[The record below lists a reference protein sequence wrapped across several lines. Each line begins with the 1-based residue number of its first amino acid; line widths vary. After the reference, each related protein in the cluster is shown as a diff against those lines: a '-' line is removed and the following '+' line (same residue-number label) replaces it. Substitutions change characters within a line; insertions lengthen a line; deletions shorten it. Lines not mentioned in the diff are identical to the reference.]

1 MTIPTPGTDP
11 HTQTW
16 WRFSRYELRDGYIR
30 PAPDATLE
38 EYAPWDQHRSGRDAR
53 MKKQQPPYQELVGV
67 LHDFRYALDSSGTHV
82 PEPKAEEALLDW
94 CRRYGLLGLL
104 PHQAQMVAFRPRY
117 VWAPT
122 IEFKDLV
129 PSWESG
135 EYVRQVGTWRV
146 HYAYDSSD
154 SPDRVLSDEDDPP
167 TSLPN
172 PSLCDEAPPDKPDD
186 FPKPEVLTQNL
197 DGHWERK
204 SLDEGW
210 FHYFPGADSNES
222 TPLPLT
228 PEFWKVYAE
237 PLDDFVKA
245 AAMLAMTMEYY
256 TGTPRGG
263 GRSSP
268 PGQVT
273 RVTSFEPA
281 PDVPTRRKFP
291 DVAYLRPEDQFMR
304 LLQGVS
310 PVVETTKRGTKWTH
324 REVLRA
330 PSLLGTLAA
339 MLLTDVT
346 QGQEM
351 RICGVCSK
359 RFVSGAHAAKY
370 CSPTCRSRI
379 IKARL
384 RANMAKAQKLHG
396 QGKSAAVIAKRLGSK
411 VTTVRGWI
419 KKAPAKRRP
428 RSRRKT

>member
-1 MTIPTPGTDP
+1 M
-11 HTQTW
+11 
-16 WRFSRYELRDGYIR
+16 
-30 PAPDATLE
+30 
-38 EYAPWDQHRSGRDAR
+38 
-53 MKKQQPPYQELVGV
+53 
-67 LHDFRYALDSSGTHV
+67 
-82 PEPKAEEALLDW
+82 
-94 CRRYGLLGLL
+94 LGLL
-104 PHQAQMVAFRPRY
+104 PHQAQVVTFRPRF

-129 PSWESG
+129 PSWGIG
-135 EYVRQVGTWRV
+135 EYVRQVGTWRI
-146 HYAYDSSD
+146 HYAYDSHD
-154 SPDRVLSDEDDPP
+154 SPDRVLDEEHDPP
-167 TSLPN
+167 KALPT
-172 PSLCDEAPPDKPDD
+172 PPLCDEAPPDVPAN
-186 FPKPEVLTQNL
+186 FPKPEVLTQDL

-210 FHYFPGADSNES
+210 FHYFPGADSNEP
-222 TPLPLT
+222 TPPPLT

-237 PLDDFVKA
+237 PLDDFVKS

-256 TGTPRGG
+256 TGTPRRG

-351 RICGVCSK
+351 RKCEVCSR

-370 CSPTCRSRI
+370 CSKTCRSRI
-379 IKARL
+379 IKSRL
-384 RANMAKAQKLHG
+384 RANMAKAVKLHS
-396 QGKSAAVIAKRLGSK
+396 QGKSAAVIAKRLGSETK
-411 VTTVRGWI
+411 TVQGWI
-419 KKAPAKRRP
+419 KKAPAKT
-428 RSRRKT
+428 RRKTRKKAEVDPIGWTADRRC